1 MDKDVLQ
8 QQINMLTTEE
18 KIINKIN
25 RNKSSYKVNKN
36 KVDIFKP
43 DKAESPNLL
52 LDLTFDTPPS
62 SFAQQPINDSITLPI
77 ASLNKN
83 MSQEESLDNIINNNY
98 INDTEEINYKN
109 FKDDILRDLRKDIEK
124 MINRKI
130 KSVKKIS

>member
-18 KIINKIN
+18 QIINTIN
-25 RNKSSYKVNKN
+25 RNKSSYKVNEN
-36 KVDIFKP
+36 KVDIFML

-52 LDLTFDTPPS
+52 LDFTFDTSPS

-77 ASLNKN
+77 ASLNIN
-83 MSQEESLDNIINNNY
+83 MSQEESLHNIINNNY

-109 FKDDILRDLRKDIEK
+109 FKDDILRDLRKDIEE

-130 KSVKKIS
+130 KSVTKIS

>member
-36 KVDIFKP
+36 KVDIFMP

-62 SFAQQPINDSITLPI
+62 SFAQQLINDSITLPI

>member
-18 KIINKIN
+18 QIINTIN
-25 RNKSSYKVNKN
+25 RNKSSYKVNEN
-36 KVDIFKP
+36 KVDIFML

-52 LDLTFDTPPS
+52 LDFTFDTSPS

-77 ASLNKN
+77 ASLNIN
-83 MSQEESLDNIINNNY
+83 MSQEESLHNIINNNY

-109 FKDDILRDLRKDIEK
+109 FKDDILRDLLKDIEE

>member
-18 KIINKIN
+18 QIINTIN
-25 RNKSSYKVNKN
+25 RNKSSYKVNEN
-36 KVDIFKP
+36 KVDIFML

-52 LDLTFDTPPS
+52 LDFTFDTSPS

-77 ASLNKN
+77 ASLNIN
-83 MSQEESLDNIINNNY
+83 MSQEESLHNIINNNY

-109 FKDDILRDLRKDIEK
+109 FKDDILRDLRKDIEE

>member
-36 KVDIFKP
+36 KVDIFMP

-62 SFAQQPINDSITLPI
+62 SFVQQPINDSITLPI

>member
-36 KVDIFKP
+36 KVDIFMP

-62 SFAQQPINDSITLPI
+62 SFAQQLINDSITLPI

-130 KSVKKIS
+130 KSV

>member
-18 KIINKIN
+18 KNINTIN

-36 KVDIFKP
+36 KVDIFML

-52 LDLTFDTPPS
+52 LDFRFDTPPS

-77 ASLNKN
+77 ASLNIN

-109 FKDDILRDLRKDIEK
+109 FKDDILRDLRKDIEE

>member
-18 KIINKIN
+18 QIINTIN
-25 RNKSSYKVNKN
+25 RNKSSYKVNEN
-36 KVDIFKP
+36 KVDIFML

-52 LDLTFDTPPS
+52 LDFTFDTSPS

-77 ASLNKN
+77 ASLNIK
-83 MSQEESLDNIINNNY
+83 MSQEESLHNIINNNY
-98 INDTEEINYKN
+98 IKDTEEINYKN
-109 FKDDILRDLRKDIEK
+109 FKDDILRDLRKDIEE

>member
-18 KIINKIN
+18 QIINTIN
-25 RNKSSYKVNKN
+25 RNKSSYKVNEN
-36 KVDIFKP
+36 KVDIFML

-52 LDLTFDTPPS
+52 LDFTFDTSPS

-77 ASLNKN
+77 ASLNIN
-83 MSQEESLDNIINNNY
+83 MSQEESLHNIINNNY

>member
-18 KIINKIN
+18 QIINIIN
-25 RNKSSYKVNKN
+25 RNKSSYKVNEN
-36 KVDIFKP
+36 KVDIFML

-52 LDLTFDTPPS
+52 LDFTFDTSPS

-77 ASLNKN
+77 ASLNIN
-83 MSQEESLDNIINNNY
+83 MSQEESLHNIINNNY

-109 FKDDILRDLRKDIEK
+109 FKDDILRDLRKDIEE

>member
-25 RNKSSYKVNKN
+25 RNKSSCKVNKN
-36 KVDIFKP
+36 KVDIFMP

-98 INDTEEINYKN
+98 INNTEEINYKN
-109 FKDDILRDLRKDIEK
+109 FKDDILRDLR
-124 MINRKI
+124 
-130 KSVKKIS
+130 

>member
-18 KIINKIN
+18 KNINTLN

-36 KVDIFKP
+36 KVDILML

-52 LDLTFDTPPS
+52 LDFTFDTSPS

-77 ASLNKN
+77 ASLNIN

-109 FKDDILRDLRKDIEK
+109 FKDDILRDLRKDIEE

>member
-36 KVDIFKP
+36 KVDIFMP

-62 SFAQQPINDSITLPI
+62 SFAQQAINDSITLPI